1 MNTKKT
7 SFGALSLLFMLTVA
21 LFSGCANNTIPATED
36 NETVSNTD
44 DGGNVTFDFVTSS
57 EHANYIA
64 GNPTSENAT
73 RAANTNNQG
82 NVIASGA
89 EDLGNGLEALVE
101 VVETPQTKATTRA
114 IIKAP
119 AGKYTVLAYQNGEQK
134 AKWVLNYNGSS
145 YQAIEGTKAEQFLA
159 KGEYKFYVFSE
170 HLTLENGKIV
180 ARNGSDKQKAL
191 YFSGTSTI
199 NEAKGKSKVQFVLK
213 PFFAQVFFKIKAFSG
228 AAFNGP
234 MTGSFT
240 FGANAIPTTCTI
252 DPTTGAKTVE
262 NNTAAGELPFANFS
276 GNQTE
281 GTPVKSYI
289 QSQTAQY
296 MLPGT
301 DVTNMKFKFNTGS
314 TGTIYN
320 KAIKDKTL
328 TITNKIDGNLKEGQS
343 YIVAVT
349 VYYTATYLFSDGTT
363 GTMGKKGTR
372 TPIALVVGKPEGDPY
387 TYAIALKDSRGNG
400 RWSEGGSYTNVTTTT
415 NIAQKEVKYEGYNIT
430 YNEST
435 TKVPNFPRNQEKVK
449 ANNPKFDAFYS
460 AAHYNPATL
469 SGNIKD
475 EKWFL
480 PGWAEWDLAYQSLG
494 IKSVKGLRDK
504 APSNYEDN
512 NQLKYQLIQILFE
525 QADGTPISGFYWLA
539 QSRSGAQAFTA
550 MIRPSINRQ
559 LDYPQISF
567 ANNNDQWGSTRA
579 FIRFK

>member
-36 NETVSNTD
+36 NETVSNTG

-64 GNPTSENAT
+64 GKPTSENAT
-73 RAANTNNQG
+73 RAANTNNEG

-145 YQAIEGTKAEQFLA
+145 YQATEGTKAEQFLA
-159 KGEYKFYVFSE
+159 KGEYTFYVFSE

-228 AAFNGP
+228 AAFNGA

-240 FGANAIPTTCTI
+240 FGANAIPATCTI
-252 DPTTGAKTVE
+252 DPATGAKTVE
-262 NNTAAGELPFANFS
+262 NNTSAGELPFANFS

-281 GTPVKSYI
+281 GSPVKSYI

-301 DVTNMKFKFNTGS
+301 DVTNMKFKFNNRS
-314 TGTIYN
+314 KGTIYN

-349 VYYTATYLFSDGTT
+349 VYYTATYLFSDGST

-372 TPIALVVGKPEGDPY
+372 TPIALVVGKPAGHPY
-387 TYAIALKDSRGNG
+387 TYAIALKDAS
-400 RWSEGGSYTNVTTTT
+400 GGSRWNTRYDNK
-415 NIAQKEVKYEGYNIT
+415 N
-430 YNEST
+430 
-435 TKVPNFPRNQEKVK
+435 KVP
-449 ANNPKFDAFYS
+449 
-460 AAHYNPATL
+460 AHKINTAIKEYNGWDNTYNPAFTTNNVIKAESNFFPPFKFAANYNPGTTL
-469 SGNIKD
+469 TGNIQN

-480 PGWAEWDLAYQSLG
+480 GGLGEWELALNKLEVSSLTNSGDKKKLNYTNDLAYNL
-494 IKSVKGLRDK
+494 VR
-504 APSNYEDN
+504 
-512 NQLKYQLIQILFE
+512 ILFE
-525 QADGTPISGFYWLA
+525 QADGSPIDGFYWTSDCHGLVHTIVMRA
-539 QSRSGAQAFTA
+539 GGELKKEVSLKSTDSG
-550 MIRPSINRQ
+550 
-559 LDYPQISF
+559 L
-567 ANNNDQWGSTRA
+567 TRA

>member
-36 NETVSNTD
+36 NETVSNTG
-44 DGGNVTFDFVTSS
+44 DGSNVTFEFLTSG

-134 AKWVLNYNGSS
+134 AKWVLKYNGSS
-145 YQAIEGTKAEQFLA
+145 YQATEGTKAEQFLA
-159 KGEYKFYVFSE
+159 KGEYTFYVFSE

-228 AAFNGP
+228 AAFNGA

-262 NNTAAGELPFANFS
+262 NNTAAGELAFGNFT

-301 DVTNMKFKFNTGS
+301 DVTNMKFKFS
-314 TGTIYN
+314 THSSGTIYN

-372 TPIALVVGKPEGDPY
+372 TPIALVVGKPAGHPY
-387 TYAIALKDSRGNG
+387 TYAIALKDAS
-400 RWSEGGSYTNVTTTT
+400 GGSKWSTRYDNKNKVSANQVNTA
-415 NIAQKEVKYEGYNIT
+415 IKQYNGWDNT
-430 YNEST
+430 YNPLFTSNTSIIKGESEY
-435 TKVPNFPRNQEKVK
+435 FPTFK
-449 ANNPKFDAFYS
+449 Y
-460 AAHYNPATL
+460 AATYNPGTKL
-469 SGNIKD
+469 TGKIQN

-480 PGWAEWDLAYQSLG
+480 GGLGEWELALNTFGVESL
-494 IKSVKGLRDK
+494 INSKDK
-504 APSNYEDN
+504 KD
-512 NQLKYQLIQILFE
+512 LKYTNPLNYNLVRILFE
-525 QADGTPISGFYWLA
+525 QAGGDPLSGFFWTADCHGLA
-539 QSRSGAQAFTA
+539 HTIVLRPDQLKKEVATKNTNSGA
-550 MIRPSINRQ
+550 
-559 LDYPQISF
+559 
-567 ANNNDQWGSTRA
+567 TRA
-579 FIRFK
+579 FIRFQ

>member
-36 NETVSNTD
+36 NETVSNTG

-159 KGEYKFYVFSE
+159 KGEYTFYVFSE
-170 HLTLENGKIV
+170 HLTLETGKIV

-262 NNTAAGELPFANFS
+262 NNTAADELPFANFS

-281 GTPVKSYI
+281 GSPVKSYI

-301 DVTNMKFKFNTGS
+301 DVTNMKFKFSTGS
-314 TGTIYN
+314 NGTIYN
-320 KAIKDKTL
+320 KAIANKVL
-328 TITNKIDGNLKEGQS
+328 SITNKIDGNLKEGQS

-372 TPIALVVGKPEGDPY
+372 TPIALVVGKPAGHPY
-387 TYAIALKDSRGNG
+387 TYAIALKDAS
-400 RWSEGGSYTNVTTTT
+400 GGSKWSTRYDNKNKVSANQVNTA
-415 NIAQKEVKYEGYNIT
+415 IKQYNGWDNT
-430 YNEST
+430 YNPLFTSNTSIIKGESEY
-435 TKVPNFPRNQEKVK
+435 FPTFK
-449 ANNPKFDAFYS
+449 Y
-460 AAHYNPATL
+460 AATYNPGTKL
-469 SGNIKD
+469 TGKIQN

-480 PGWAEWDLAYQSLG
+480 GGLGEWELALNTFGVESL
-494 IKSVKGLRDK
+494 INSKDK
-504 APSNYEDN
+504 KD
-512 NQLKYQLIQILFE
+512 LKYTNPLNYNLVRILFE
-525 QADGTPISGFYWLA
+525 QAGGDPLSGFFWTADCHGLA
-539 QSRSGAQAFTA
+539 HTIVLRPDQLKKEVATKNTNSGA
-550 MIRPSINRQ
+550 
-559 LDYPQISF
+559 
-567 ANNNDQWGSTRA
+567 TRA
-579 FIRFK
+579 FIRFQ

>member
-7 SFGALSLLFMLTVA
+7 SFGALSLLLMLTVA

-36 NETVSNTD
+36 NETVSNTG

-159 KGEYKFYVFSE
+159 KGEYTFYVFSE

-199 NEAKGKSKVQFVLK
+199 NEAKGKSRVQFVLK

-228 AAFNGP
+228 AAFNGA

-262 NNTAAGELPFANFS
+262 NNTAADELPFANFS

-281 GTPVKSYI
+281 GSPVKSYI

-301 DVTNMKFKFNTGS
+301 DVTNMKFKFSTGS
-314 TGTIYN
+314 NGTIYN
-320 KAIKDKTL
+320 KAIANKVL
-328 TITNKIDGNLKEGQS
+328 SITNKIDGNLKEGQS

-372 TPIALVVGKPEGDPY
+372 TPIALVVGKPAGHPY
-387 TYAIALKDSRGNG
+387 TYAIALKDAS
-400 RWSEGGSYTNVTTTT
+400 GGSKWSTRYDNKNKVSANQVNTA
-415 NIAQKEVKYEGYNIT
+415 IKQYNGWDNT
-430 YNEST
+430 YNPLFTSNTSIIKGESEY
-435 TKVPNFPRNQEKVK
+435 FPTFK
-449 ANNPKFDAFYS
+449 Y
-460 AAHYNPATL
+460 AATYNPGTKL
-469 SGNIKD
+469 TGKIQN

-480 PGWAEWDLAYQSLG
+480 GGLGEWELALNTFGVESL
-494 IKSVKGLRDK
+494 INSKDK
-504 APSNYEDN
+504 KD
-512 NQLKYQLIQILFE
+512 LKYTNPLNYNLVRILFE
-525 QADGTPISGFYWLA
+525 QAGGDPLSGFFWTADCHGLA
-539 QSRSGAQAFTA
+539 HTIVLRPDQLKKEVATKNTNSGA
-550 MIRPSINRQ
+550 
-559 LDYPQISF
+559 
-567 ANNNDQWGSTRA
+567 TRA
-579 FIRFK
+579 FIRFQ

>member
-7 SFGALSLLFMLTVA
+7 SFGTLSLLFMLTVA

-36 NETVSNTD
+36 NETVSNTG

-262 NNTAAGELPFANFS
+262 NNTAAGELAFGNFT

-301 DVTNMKFKFNTGS
+301 DVTNMKFKFS
-314 TGTIYN
+314 THSSGTIYN

-372 TPIALVVGKPEGDPY
+372 TPIALVVGKPAGHPY
-387 TYAIALKDSRGNG
+387 TYAIALKDAS
-400 RWSEGGSYTNVTTTT
+400 GGSKWSTRYDNKNKVSANQVNTA
-415 NIAQKEVKYEGYNIT
+415 IKQYNGWDNT
-430 YNEST
+430 YNPLFTSNTSIIKGESEY
-435 TKVPNFPRNQEKVK
+435 FPTFK
-449 ANNPKFDAFYS
+449 Y
-460 AAHYNPATL
+460 AATYNPGTKL
-469 SGNIKD
+469 TGKIQN

-480 PGWAEWDLAYQSLG
+480 GGLGEWELALNTFGVESL
-494 IKSVKGLRDK
+494 INSKDK
-504 APSNYEDN
+504 KD
-512 NQLKYQLIQILFE
+512 LKYTNPLNYNLVRILFE
-525 QADGTPISGFYWLA
+525 QAGGDPLSGFFWTADCHGLA
-539 QSRSGAQAFTA
+539 HTIVLRPDQLKKEVATKNTNSGA
-550 MIRPSINRQ
+550 
-559 LDYPQISF
+559 
-567 ANNNDQWGSTRA
+567 TRA
-579 FIRFK
+579 FIRFQ

>member
-36 NETVSNTD
+36 NETVSNTG

-145 YQAIEGTKAEQFLA
+145 YQATEGTKAEQFLA
-159 KGEYKFYVFSE
+159 KGEYTFYVFSE

-228 AAFNGP
+228 AAFNGA

-262 NNTAAGELPFANFS
+262 NNTAADELLFANFS

-281 GTPVKSYI
+281 GSPVKSYI

-301 DVTNMKFKFNTGS
+301 DVTNMKFKFSNGS

-320 KAIKDKTL
+320 KAIANKVL
-328 TITNKIDGNLKEGQS
+328 SITNKIDGNLKEGQS

-372 TPIALVVGKPEGDPY
+372 TPIALVVGKPAGHPY
-387 TYAIALKDSRGNG
+387 TYAIALKDAS
-400 RWSEGGSYTNVTTTT
+400 GGSKWNTRYDNKNKVPANQVNTA
-415 NIAQKEVKYEGYNIT
+415 IKQYNGWDNT
-430 YNEST
+430 YNPLFTSNTSIIKGESEY
-435 TKVPNFPRNQEKVK
+435 FPTFK
-449 ANNPKFDAFYS
+449 Y
-460 AAHYNPATL
+460 AATYNPGTKL
-469 SGNIKD
+469 TGKIQN

-480 PGWAEWDLAYQSLG
+480 GGLGEWELALNTFGVESL
-494 IKSVKGLRDK
+494 INSRDK
-504 APSNYEDN
+504 KPLNYTN
-512 NQLKYQLIQILFE
+512 PLNYNLVRILFE
-525 QADGTPISGFYWLA
+525 QAGGDPLSGFFWTADCHGLA
-539 QSRSGAQAFTA
+539 HTIVLRPDQLKKEVATKNTNSGA
-550 MIRPSINRQ
+550 
-559 LDYPQISF
+559 
-567 ANNNDQWGSTRA
+567 TRA
-579 FIRFK
+579 FIRFQ

>member
-36 NETVSNTD
+36 NETVSNTG

-240 FGANAIPTTCTI
+240 FGTNAIPTTCTI

-262 NNTAAGELPFANFS
+262 NNTAAGELAFGNFT

-301 DVTNMKFKFNTGS
+301 DVTNMKFKFS
-314 TGTIYN
+314 TLSNGTIYN
-320 KAIKDKTL
+320 KAIANKVL
-328 TITNKIDGNLKEGQS
+328 SITNKIDGNLKEGQS

-372 TPIALVVGKPEGDPY
+372 TPIALVVGKPAGHPY
-387 TYAIALKDSRGNG
+387 TYAIALKDASGSSKWNTKYDNKNKVYANKINTAIKEYNG
-400 RWSEGGSYTNVTTTT
+400 WDNT
-415 NIAQKEVKYEGYNIT
+415 
-430 YNEST
+430 
-435 TKVPNFPRNQEKVK
+435 
-449 ANNPKFDAFYS
+449 
-460 AAHYNPATL
+460 YNPAFTTNNVIKAESNFFPPFKSAANYNPGTTL
-469 SGNIKD
+469 TGNIRN

-480 PGWAEWDLAYQSLG
+480 GGLGEWELALNKLEVSSLTNSGDKKNLSYMNGLAYNL
-494 IKSVKGLRDK
+494 VR
-504 APSNYEDN
+504 
-512 NQLKYQLIQILFE
+512 ILFE
-525 QADGTPISGFYWLA
+525 QADGSPIDGFYWTSDCHGLVHTIVMRA
-539 QSRSGAQAFTA
+539 NGELKKSVSLKYTDGGA
-550 MIRPSINRQ
+550 
-559 LDYPQISF
+559 
-567 ANNNDQWGSTRA
+567 TRA

>member
-281 GTPVKSYI
+281 GSPVKSYI

-301 DVTNMKFKFNTGS
+301 DVTNMKFKFS
-314 TGTIYN
+314 TLSNGTIYN
-320 KAIKDKTL
+320 KAIANKVL
-328 TITNKIDGNLKEGQS
+328 SITNKIDGNLKEGQS

-372 TPIALVVGKPEGDPY
+372 TPIALVVGKPAGHPY
-387 TYAIALKDSRGNG
+387 TYAIALKDAS
-400 RWSEGGSYTNVTTTT
+400 GGSKWSTRYDNKNKVSANQVNTA
-415 NIAQKEVKYEGYNIT
+415 IKQYNGWDNT
-430 YNEST
+430 YNPLFTSNTSIIKGESEY
-435 TKVPNFPRNQEKVK
+435 FPTFK
-449 ANNPKFDAFYS
+449 Y
-460 AAHYNPATL
+460 AATYNPGTKL
-469 SGNIKD
+469 TGKIQN

-480 PGWAEWDLAYQSLG
+480 GGLGEWELALNTFGVESL
-494 IKSVKGLRDK
+494 INSKDK
-504 APSNYEDN
+504 KD
-512 NQLKYQLIQILFE
+512 LKYTNPLNYNLVRILFE
-525 QADGTPISGFYWLA
+525 QAGGDPLSGFFWTADCHGLA
-539 QSRSGAQAFTA
+539 HTIVLRPDQLKKEVATKNTNSGA
-550 MIRPSINRQ
+550 
-559 LDYPQISF
+559 
-567 ANNNDQWGSTRA
+567 TRA
-579 FIRFK
+579 FIRFQ

>member
-213 PFFAQVFFKIKAFSG
+213 PFYAQVFFKIKAFSG

-234 MTGSFT
+234 TTGSFT

-262 NNTAAGELPFANFS
+262 NNTAAGELAFGNFT

-301 DVTNMKFKFNTGS
+301 DVTNMKFKFS
-314 TGTIYN
+314 THSSGTIYN

-372 TPIALVVGKPEGDPY
+372 TPIALVVGKPAGHPY
-387 TYAIALKDSRGNG
+387 TYAIALKDAS
-400 RWSEGGSYTNVTTTT
+400 GGSKWSTRYDNKNKVSANQVNTA
-415 NIAQKEVKYEGYNIT
+415 IKQYNGWDNT
-430 YNEST
+430 YNPLFTSNTSIIKGESEY
-435 TKVPNFPRNQEKVK
+435 FPTFK
-449 ANNPKFDAFYS
+449 Y
-460 AAHYNPATL
+460 AATYNPGTKL
-469 SGNIKD
+469 TGKIQN

-480 PGWAEWDLAYQSLG
+480 GGLGEWELALNTFGVESL
-494 IKSVKGLRDK
+494 INSKDK
-504 APSNYEDN
+504 KD
-512 NQLKYQLIQILFE
+512 LKYTNPLNYNVVRILFE
-525 QADGTPISGFYWLA
+525 QAGGDPLSGFFWTADCHGLA
-539 QSRSGAQAFTA
+539 HTIVLRPDQLKKEVATKNTNSGA
-550 MIRPSINRQ
+550 
-559 LDYPQISF
+559 
-567 ANNNDQWGSTRA
+567 TRA
-579 FIRFK
+579 FIRFQ

>member
-7 SFGALSLLFMLTVA
+7 SFGTLSLLFMLTVA

-36 NETVSNTD
+36 NETVSNTG

-64 GNPTSENAT
+64 GNPTLENAT

-145 YQAIEGTKAEQFLA
+145 YQATEGTKAEQFLA
-159 KGEYKFYVFSE
+159 KGEYTFYVFSE

-228 AAFNGP
+228 AAFNGA

-262 NNTAAGELPFANFS
+262 NNTAAGELAFGNFT

-301 DVTNMKFKFNTGS
+301 DVTNMKFKFS
-314 TGTIYN
+314 THSSGTIYN

-372 TPIALVVGKPEGDPY
+372 TPIALVVGKPAGHPY
-387 TYAIALKDSRGNG
+387 TYAIALKDAS
-400 RWSEGGSYTNVTTTT
+400 GGSKWSTRYDNKNKVSANQVNTA
-415 NIAQKEVKYEGYNIT
+415 IKQYNGWDNT
-430 YNEST
+430 YNPLFTSNTSIIKGESEY
-435 TKVPNFPRNQEKVK
+435 FPTFK
-449 ANNPKFDAFYS
+449 Y
-460 AAHYNPATL
+460 AATYNPGTKL
-469 SGNIKD
+469 TGKIQN

-480 PGWAEWDLAYQSLG
+480 GGLGEWELALNTFGVESL
-494 IKSVKGLRDK
+494 INSKDK
-504 APSNYEDN
+504 KD
-512 NQLKYQLIQILFE
+512 LKYTNPLNYNLVRILFE
-525 QADGTPISGFYWLA
+525 QAGGDPLSGFFWTADCHGLA
-539 QSRSGAQAFTA
+539 HTIVLRPDQLKKEVATKNTNSGA
-550 MIRPSINRQ
+550 
-559 LDYPQISF
+559 
-567 ANNNDQWGSTRA
+567 TRA
-579 FIRFK
+579 FIRFQ

>member
-7 SFGALSLLFMLTVA
+7 SFGTLSLLFMLTVA

-36 NETVSNTD
+36 NETVSNTG

-159 KGEYKFYVFSE
+159 KGEYTFYVFSE

-228 AAFNGP
+228 AAFNGA

-262 NNTAAGELPFANFS
+262 NNTAADELPFANFS

-281 GTPVKSYI
+281 GSPVKSYI

-301 DVTNMKFKFNTGS
+301 DVTNMKFKFSTGS
-314 TGTIYN
+314 NGTIYN
-320 KAIKDKTL
+320 KAIANKVL
-328 TITNKIDGNLKEGQS
+328 SITNKIDGNLKEGQS

-372 TPIALVVGKPEGDPY
+372 TPIALVVGKPAGHPY
-387 TYAIALKDSRGNG
+387 TYAIALKDAS
-400 RWSEGGSYTNVTTTT
+400 GGSKWSTRYDNKNKVSANQVNTA
-415 NIAQKEVKYEGYNIT
+415 IKQYNGWDNT
-430 YNEST
+430 YNPLFTSNTSIIKGESEY
-435 TKVPNFPRNQEKVK
+435 FPTFK
-449 ANNPKFDAFYS
+449 Y
-460 AAHYNPATL
+460 AATYNPGTKL
-469 SGNIKD
+469 TGKIQN

-480 PGWAEWDLAYQSLG
+480 GGLGEWELALNTFGVESL
-494 IKSVKGLRDK
+494 INSKDK
-504 APSNYEDN
+504 KD
-512 NQLKYQLIQILFE
+512 LKYTNPLNYNLVRILFE
-525 QADGTPISGFYWLA
+525 QAGGDPLSGFFWTADCHGLA
-539 QSRSGAQAFTA
+539 HTIVLRPDQLKKEVATKNTNSGA
-550 MIRPSINRQ
+550 
-559 LDYPQISF
+559 
-567 ANNNDQWGSTRA
+567 TRA
-579 FIRFK
+579 FIRFQ